1 MRVKDAQCAVVC
13 LTLVNI
19 FKCPDTHS
27 SLGAYCILIAF
38 HFIITL
44 HKLSLIAYN

>member
-1 MRVKDAQCAVVC
+1 MRVKDAQCALVC
-13 LTLVNI
+13 FTLVNVS
-19 FKCPDTHS
+19 KHPDTHS

-38 HFIITL
+38 HLIITQ